1 MRKEFLIPAAL
12 CAALAITSCDSGSKG
27 TDPQAEDSSG
37 SVAVTSSSGGLQT
50 SSSSGAAESL
60 SSGVVPG
67 SSSGGTSTVS
77 GSSGASSG
85 GTQVRSSSSA
95 APGSSDAQTNSSSS
109 SATAARSSSSVTV
122 KSSSSGSSSSS
133 VARSSSSWYL
143 PLNGNL
149 SYGSMTD
156 PRDGKK
162 YATIVL
168 HGYTVMAQNLDYG
181 TQVPGMKSTDN
192 QADDS
197 KVEKYCYN
205 DSALYCERCGGLY
218 QWAEA
223 LALPSRCNAESCAD
237 LVDTVGFHRGICPEG
252 WHLPGFVEWGNKIAY
267 STVAKEMKSEIYW
280 YQGGGG
286 SNSTGFTFLPAGNRG
301 SNANGGGV

>member
-1 MRKEFLIPAAL
+1 M
-12 CAALAITSCDSGSKG
+12 
-27 TDPQAEDSSG
+27 
-37 SVAVTSSSGGLQT
+37 
-50 SSSSGAAESL
+50 
-60 SSGVVPG
+60 
-67 SSSGGTSTVS
+67 
-77 GSSGASSG
+77 
-85 GTQVRSSSSA
+85 
-95 APGSSDAQTNSSSS
+95 
-109 SATAARSSSSVTV
+109 TV

-133 VARSSSSWYL
+133 VARSSSSWWL
-143 PLNGNL
+143 PLNAQV
-149 SYGSMTD
+149 SYGTMTD

-252 WHLPGFVEWGNKIAY
+252 WHLPGNAEWVDLNGIY
-267 STVAKEMKSEIYW
+267 SAEELKSIKYW

-286 SNSTGFTFLPAGNRG
+286 SNSTGFTFLPAGYRRNSTTDG
-301 SNANGGGV
+301 GYVAISEAGNMWYIGLYASNVNKGMIVSFSYADDGVPWQTSWTKTSGVSVRCIQDYAAGK